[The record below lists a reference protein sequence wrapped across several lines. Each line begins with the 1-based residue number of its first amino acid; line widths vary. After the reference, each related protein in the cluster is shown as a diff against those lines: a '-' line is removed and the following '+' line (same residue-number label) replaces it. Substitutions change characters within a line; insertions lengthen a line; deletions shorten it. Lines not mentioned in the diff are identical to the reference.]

1 MIFEGEYLNGKRH
14 GYGKE
19 FESGRLI
26 FEGEYKNDKQWN
38 GKIIEYYLSNII
50 IFGERNI
57 NKRGRFQYYFKKRF
71 EGEFKNGII
80 NGKGKEYYVND
91 KIKFEGEYHNGKRW
105 NGIGY
110 DTKGNKVYELK
121 EGNGFVKEY
130 DDQGKII
137 FIGKYLNGEK
147 VN

>member
-1 MIFEGEYLNGKRH
+1 MKR
-14 GYGKE
+14 
-19 FESGRLI
+19 
-26 FEGEYKNDKQWN
+26 
-38 GKIIEYYLSNII
+38 
-50 IFGERNI
+50 
-57 NKRGRFQYYFKKRF
+57 
-71 EGEFKNGII
+71 
-80 NGKGKEYYVND
+80 KGKEYYVND

-110 DTKGNKVYELK
+110 DIKGNKVYELK
-121 EGNGFVKEY
+121 DGNGFVKEY